1 MTTHN
6 GETVTLRDK
15 PITDQIRWLAN
26 CIYGNREYGPK
37 IRPAMREIAIL
48 CAEGFVT
55 EQSDKQQKLFLSQ
68 LKQYITDPT
77 SRLKEKIRSTW
88 RMQPKGLGDA
98 GTVVIEDND
107 YTATMDTLVT
117 VGIAN
122 EYSLDLTKVKTRM
135 NSLLDELGL

>member
-1 MTTHN
+1 M
-6 GETVTLRDK
+6 TLRDK
-15 PITDQIRWLAN
+15 PITDQIRWLAD

-55 EQSDKQQKLFLSQ
+55 EQSDKQEQLFLSQ
-68 LKQYITDPT
+68 LKQYMTDPT
-77 SRLKEKIRSTW
+77 WRLKEKIRFSW
-88 RMQPKGLGDA
+88 RTQPKGLGDA
-98 GTVVIEDND
+98 GTVVIEYDD

-122 EYSLDLTKVKTRM
+122 ENNLDLTQVKARL
-135 NSLLDELGL
+135 NSLVDVLGL